1 MPNNLNEDKMVNQ
14 RLTVREIRMILY
26 ETNKFTVIGSDE
38 RTNQESRDFLFEIDN
53 QDYVFNVIDKGNH
66 LLIWA

>member
-1 MPNNLNEDKMVNQ
+1 MVNQ

>member
-1 MPNNLNEDKMVNQ
+1 MVNQ

-26 ETNKFTVIGSDE
+26 ETDKFTVIGSDE
-38 RTNQESRDFLFEIDN
+38 RTNRESRYFLYQIDN
-53 QDYVFNVIDKGNH
+53 QDYVYNVIDKGNH